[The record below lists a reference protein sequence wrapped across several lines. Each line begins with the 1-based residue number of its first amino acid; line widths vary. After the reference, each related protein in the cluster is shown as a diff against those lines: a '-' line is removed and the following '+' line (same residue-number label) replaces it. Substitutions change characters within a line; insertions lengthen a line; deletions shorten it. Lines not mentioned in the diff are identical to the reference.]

1 MSHEVLK
8 ELLVAVGFKTDESS
22 YKRATTLMAGVE
34 KQLVA
39 NDKASRKRD
48 AGEKARV
55 AAQTLRAAEVASSLR
70 MVGVAVA
77 GFATA
82 AGAAMG
88 ALAVAI
94 KNSIGEFDRLYY
106 ISGRSGAS
114 VNNLK
119 ALGYAF
125 AQTGSSAEAALQA
138 VDNFAR
144 ARRSNPGIDG
154 LIRSLGVST
163 EGDGSEVLSNALDAA
178 VKRHPQHT
186 SQQIAAQFGISADDV
201 DHWIRYRK
209 EIAEFNKQYKDL
221 QRTFGV
227 NGDEMARASKVISQ
241 AFGQFTAVVE
251 VLRDK
256 LVSLF
261 LPAIEAVAKGV
272 TDLLKILTNEE
283 NVAAFAS
290 YFDKPIAAIKEMVRW
305 IKALY
310 DQFVILF
317 EYVRNSPIG
326 KLLGAINPGFFRE
339 KFLDLITPSSAQAAT
354 NGEGDTTASQSKP
367 GIVQRGVNAVK
378 RALGLG
384 GGSTDGMQ
392 ARAPEAAGKYRPVY
406 ALSDADLSQR
416 TADIIAGEA
425 IRKNPESIDAVI
437 NNMMNRVGSKG
448 WGPSK
453 NLLQVATAPGQYEAA
468 WKGSKANPAETE
480 FIRSRIRAIASGG
493 VPDNTNGSNAYRAG
507 SYRGPWYQK
516 HRDAPVIGGNRFAY
530 EPNAGNGPY
539 SPYRDPR
546 SDAPKSPPVPRFST
560 MPNTLNLDDYM
571 RSQPMGSMSTSND
584 NSRTVTQQN
593 PVTVNINGASD
604 PQATASA
611 VTRGVGQ
618 AHDMSLRNVQ
628 TAIR

>member
-1 MSHEVLK
+1 MSTEVLK
-8 ELLVAVGFKTDESS
+8 EFLIAVGFKPNESAA
-22 YKRATTLMAGVE
+22 KRTTELIAGVE

-39 NDKASRKRD
+39 NDKAARERD
-48 AGEKARV
+48 AAEKARV

-77 GFATA
+77 GFATV

-94 KNSIGEFDRLYY
+94 KNTIGEFDRLYY

-154 LIRSLGVST
+154 LLRSYGVST
-163 EGDGSEVLSNALDAA
+163 QGDSSEVLSNALDA
-178 VKRHPQHT
+178 VTKRHPQYT
-186 SQQIAAQFGISADDV
+186 SQQIAGLFGISPDEV
-201 DHWIRYRK
+201 DHWVRYRK
-209 EIAEFNKQYKDL
+209 EIAQFDKQYKDL

-227 NGDEMARASKVISQ
+227 NGGEMARASTSISRAMGEFSAVI
-241 AFGQFTAVVE
+241 E
-251 VLRDK
+251 VLKNK
-256 LVSLF
+256 LVSFF
-261 LPAIEAVAKGV
+261 LPAIEAVAKGM
-272 TDLLKILTNEE
+272 TDLLNFLTNDE
-283 NVAAFAS
+283 NVAAFAA
-290 YFDKPIAAIKEMVRW
+290 YFDKPIAAIKELINWV
-305 IKALY
+305 KVLY
-310 DQFVILF
+310 DQFVVLF

-326 KLLGAINPGFFRE
+326 KLLGGINPGYFRE
-339 KFLDLITPSSAQAAT
+339 KFLDFITPLSAQAAT
-354 NGEGDTTASQSKP
+354 NGEGDTTAKEGKP

-384 GGSTDGMQ
+384 GSMDGMQ

-425 IRKNPESIDAVI
+425 IRRNPESIDAVI

-453 NLLQVATAPGQYEAA
+453 NLLDVATAPGQYEAA
-468 WKGSKANPAETE
+468 WKGSKANASETE
-480 FIRSRIRAIASGG
+480 FIQSRIRAIASGG

-530 EPNAGNGPY
+530 EPGASNGPY
-539 SPYRDPR
+539 APYRAGA
-546 SDAPKSPPVPRFST
+546 DAPKGPPAPRFST
-560 MPNTLNLDDYM
+560 TPNTFNPSDYM
-571 RSQPMGSMSTSND
+571 RSQPMGSTSTSND
-584 NSRTVTQQN
+584 NSRTVSQNN